1 MSSIP
6 DGRSW
11 LVILQLLSDADY
23 CVMSEYLCRVS
34 QYVLHANQPRAEENR
49 ETSLTSSGTICRD
62 RRSYTGGVMAC
73 TCIESNGKRLSM
85 PQKWCSRAALHVRKG
100 RSEAGAEW
108 TSEVSTSA

>member
-34 QYVLHANQPRAEENR
+34 
-49 ETSLTSSGTICRD
+49 
-62 RRSYTGGVMAC
+62 
-73 TCIESNGKRLSM
+73 
-85 PQKWCSRAALHVRKG
+85 
-100 RSEAGAEW
+100 
-108 TSEVSTSA
+108 